1 MSPKAERASSRTHLL
16 PGIVLGI
23 AEAEDQSVCGCRRQ
37 DRALDRS
44 YPALPMV
51 WVWSSRERNTL
62 TQVGLRVS
70 VLLDPGS
77 FLLALCLSKITE
89 KYNKREPLTQLR
101 STKSCQGRET
111 RSPRVAPD
119 LPLDPILS

>member
-1 MSPKAERASSRTHLL
+1 MSPKADRASSRTHLL

-23 AEAEDQSVCGCRRQ
+23 AEAEDQSVCDCRRQ

-44 YPALPMV
+44 SYPALLMA

-62 TQVGLRVS
+62 TQAGLRVS

-77 FLLALCLSKITE
+77 FLLGLCLSKITE
-89 KYNKREPLTQLR
+89 KYWQQT
-101 STKSCQGRET
+101 G
-111 RSPRVAPD
+111 APD
-119 LPLDPILS
+119 TAEEH